1 MQIFDISECEKRIGY
16 TFKDKLLLRQCFT
29 HASYSYENGGKDNEV
44 LEFFG
49 DAIIQFVVTEYLY
62 KNACGDEGDLTTK
75 RANIVSKEPLQKV
88 VHNLGLGDFV
98 LLGKGQAK
106 NKKKDDKLYSS
117 IYEAVVAGI
126 YLDGGLMSA
135 KKFITNTIIKD
146 FQENKKKQIKKG
158 TPQISNS
165 VKNDFQEYVQKYK
178 LGSIK
183 YELLWKKG
191 PEHKPE
197 FRVVATLNGTRI
209 AEGSAS
215 SKKMAESIAADG
227 ALKILKKQGGK
238 NK

>member
-1 MQIFDISECEKRIGY
+1 MQIFDIAECENRIGY
-16 TFKDKLLLRQCFT
+16 SFKDKLLLRQCFT
-29 HASYSYENGGKDNEV
+29 HASYSYENGGKDNEL

-49 DAIIQFVVTEYLY
+49 DAIMQFVVTEYLY
-62 KNACGDEGDLTTK
+62 KNARGDEGDLTVK
-75 RANIVSKEPLQKV
+75 RAKIVSKEPLQKI
-88 VHNLGLGDFV
+88 VHKLNLGEFV
-98 LLGKGQAK
+98 LLGNGQAK
-106 NKKKDDKLYSS
+106 NKNKDDKLFSS
-117 IYEAVVAGI
+117 IYEALVAGI
-126 YLDGGLMSA
+126 YIDGGLVSV
-135 KKFITNTIIKD
+135 KKFITNTIIRDFEESKNLQEKSTKMVGTNAKST
-146 FQENKKKQIKKG
+146 FQE
-158 TPQISNS
+158 
-165 VKNDFQEYVQKYK
+165 FVQKYK

-215 SKKMAESIAADG
+215 SKKMAEAVAADN

>member
-1 MQIFDISECEKRIGY
+1 MQIFDIGECEKRIGY
-16 TFKDKLLLRQCFT
+16 SFKDKMLLRKCFT
-29 HASYSYENGGKDNEV
+29 HASYSYENGGEDNEL

-62 KNACGDEGDLTTK
+62 KNASGDEGDLTVK
-75 RANIVSKEPLQKV
+75 RAKIVSKEPLQKI
-88 VHNLGLGDFV
+88 VHKLNLGEFV
-98 LLGKGQAK
+98 LLGNGQAK
-106 NKKKDDKLYSS
+106 HKNKDDKLYSS
-117 IYEAVVAGI
+117 IYEALVAGI
-126 YLDGGLMSA
+126 YIDGGLASA
-135 KKFITNTIIKD
+135 KKFIAKTIIKD
-146 FQENKKKQIKKG
+146 FEDNKKSQIQSTKTIG
-158 TPQISNS
+158 TNAKSN
-165 VKNDFQEYVQKYK
+165 FQEFVQKYK

-215 SKKMAESIAADG
+215 SKKMAEAVAADK

>member
-1 MQIFDISECEKRIGY
+1 MQIFDIGECESRIGY
-16 TFKDKLLLRQCFT
+16 SFKDKLLLRQCFT

-62 KNACGDEGDLTTK
+62 KNACGDEGDLTTT
-75 RANIVSKEPLQKV
+75 RAKIVSKEPLQKV
-88 VHNLGLGDFV
+88 VHNLGLSDFA
-98 LLGKGQAK
+98 LLGNGQAK

-117 IYEAVVAGI
+117 IFEAIVAGI
-126 YLDGGLMSA
+126 YLDGGLASA
-135 KKFITNTIIKD
+135 KKFIANTIIKD
-146 FQENKKKQIKKG
+146 FEQDKQKQKNG
-158 TPQISNS
+158 TVQITNS
-165 VKNDFQEYVQKYK
+165 AKNTFQEYVQKYK

-215 SKKMAESIAADG
+215 SKKMAEAVAADK

>member
-1 MQIFDISECEKRIGY
+1 MQIFDISECENRIGY

-62 KNACGDEGDLTTK
+62 KNACGDEGDLTVK

-88 VHNLGLGDFV
+88 VHNLGLGDFA
-98 LLGKGQAK
+98 LLGNGQAK
-106 NKKKDDKLYSS
+106 NRKKDDKLYSS
-117 IYEAVVAGI
+117 IYEAIVAGI
-126 YLDGGLMSA
+126 YLDGGLNSA
-135 KKFITNTIIKD
+135 KKFITNTIIKN
-146 FQENKKKQIKKG
+146 FKEEKKQQKNC

-215 SKKMAESIAADG
+215 SKKMAESIAADN
-227 ALKILKKQGGK
+227 ALKKLKKQGGK